1 MKNKS
6 LAKLV
11 LQWWEKKKIQERY
24 PGCNAYTR
32 EPEMVT
38 LAKEIRVESLQGAIK
53 LCRNKT
59 RGFLTD
65 TEKAMIDSMQ
75 LEIDRIKQI

>member
-1 MKNKS
+1 MKNES
-6 LAKLV
+6 LSKLV
-11 LQWWEKKKIQERY
+11 LQWWKEHESLDG
-24 PGCNAYTR
+24 P
-32 EPEMVT
+32 EPEMVS
-38 LAKEIRVESLQGAIK
+38 LAKEIRVESLQGAIQ

-75 LEIDRIKQI
+75 LEIDRIRRS

>member
-1 MKNKS
+1 MKNES
-6 LAKLV
+6 LSKLV
-11 LQWWEKKKIQERY
+11 LQWWKEHESRERY
-24 PGCNAYTR
+24 PGCNVYTR

-38 LAKEIRVESLQGAIK
+38 LAKEIRVESLQGAIQ

-75 LEIDRIKQI
+75 LEIDRIRRS